1 MRLRHKETERAQE
14 MWTVEVVA
22 LGSPSLISLAVS
34 VDVKQH
40 KNEKREKEREGEREG
55 HKETHT
61 EFRRCGQSRWSSWVP
76 RP

>member
-40 KNEKREKEREGEREG
+40 KNEKREKQSEGEREG
-55 HKETHT
+55 HT